1 MDFRFHK
8 RLSIRDGE
16 IMEQKTEKHSH
27 FPWSHVL
34 GFLLSIALTFLAVWV
49 GLYTNLSIQT
59 IVAFVFL
66 LAFIQAAIQLF
77 MFMHISEGEH
87 KLWQIGKMI
96 ASGLIA
102 IIIVVGSV
110 WVLTSMH

>member
-1 MDFRFHK
+1 
-8 RLSIRDGE
+8 
-16 IMEQKTEKHSH
+16 
-27 FPWSHVL
+27 
-34 GFLLSIALTFLAVWV
+34 
-49 GLYTNLSIQT
+49 
-59 IVAFVFL
+59 VFL